1 MDSDDGKAGEVSLYR
16 RAEIW
21 RETEELISRKEGK

>member
-21 RETEELISRKEGK
+21 RETEELSRKEEK